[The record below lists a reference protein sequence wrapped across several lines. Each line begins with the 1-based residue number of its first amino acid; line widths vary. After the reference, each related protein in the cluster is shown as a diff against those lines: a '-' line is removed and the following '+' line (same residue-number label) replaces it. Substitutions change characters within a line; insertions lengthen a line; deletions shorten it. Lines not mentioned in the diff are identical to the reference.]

1 MSVSRIAAE
10 PSRLL
15 KRLLVVFWAM
25 YFSLVAVTNLVDLL
39 GQFSALHWTFLNS
52 MNFSYI
58 RSVVKVYHVG
68 AVPTKVLLT
77 GALIVEA
84 TGAALFWRAAVER
97 RARAAL
103 QALCFGALVWIAFI
117 FMTEFFVA
125 YAAEPPFREL
135 LTLTIA
141 SAVFI
146 AVAPDSIQQ

>member
-1 MSVSRIAAE
+1 
-10 PSRLL
+10 
-15 KRLLVVFWAM
+15 
-25 YFSLVAVTNLVDLL
+25 
-39 GQFSALHWTFLNS
+39 